1 MVSQSTARTAGNIA
15 TLAFLAVIVLQ
26 LLLALGILPV
36 TMAWGGSQTVLTPS
50 LRLAHVLAAILL
62 AGFAY
67 VIRRRAGLLHA
78 RPSRL
83 IKILAW
89 VITAFLFLNTLGNF
103 ASSSTAEKFIFGSL
117 TLVLAIACL
126 LVSASRSDQQ
136 SNEQSLL
143 PQSRA

>member
-1 MVSQSTARTAGNIA
+1 MISQSTAKIAGNVA

-62 AGFAY
+62 IGFAY
-67 VIRRRAGLLHA
+67 VIRRRAGLLA
-78 RPSRL
+78 DSRPSRL
-83 IKILAW
+83 IRILAW

-103 ASSSTAEKFIFGSL
+103 ASSSIAEKLVSGSL
-117 TLVLAIACL
+117 SLVLAIACL
-126 LVSASRSDQQ
+126 LVSASKSDQ
-136 SNEQSLL
+136 
-143 PQSRA
+143 

>member
-1 MVSQSTARTAGNIA
+1 MVSQSTARITGNIA
-15 TLAFLAVIVLQ
+15 TLAFLTVIVLQ

-50 LRLAHVLAAILL
+50 LRLAHVLSALLL

-67 VIRRRAGLLHA
+67 VIRRRAGLLSQS

-89 VITAFLFLNTLGNF
+89 IVTGFLILNTLGNF
-103 ASSSTAEKFIFGSL
+103 ASSSTAEKLVFGSL
-117 TLVLAIACL
+117 TLVLVIACL
-126 LVSASRSDQQ
+126 LISASNSDQ
-136 SNEQSLL
+136 
-143 PQSRA
+143 